1 MKVANKLILCAGAFT
16 AVEAAKLQAQSKLSA
31 QAGVDEGMTVQTE

>member
-1 MKVANKLILCAGAFT
+1 MKVANKLIMCAGAL
-16 AVEAAKLQAQSKLSA
+16 ASVDAAKLQAQAKA